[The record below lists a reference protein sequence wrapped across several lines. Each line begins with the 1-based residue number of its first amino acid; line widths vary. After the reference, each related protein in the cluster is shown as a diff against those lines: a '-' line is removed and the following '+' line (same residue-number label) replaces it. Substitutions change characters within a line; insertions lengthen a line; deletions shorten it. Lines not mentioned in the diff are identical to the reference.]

1 MKKKISRQSFLQSMA
16 ILSGGVSFGIASMP
30 GKAFAQ
36 IPAAYAGQAE
46 PGKILVII
54 QLGGGNDGLNTVI
67 PGEDD
72 LYYAARPN
80 IAIQKTNALKLDQ
93 DMYLHPSMVGIKKL
107 YDAGQVAIAQN
118 IGYPNPNRS
127 HFRATDIWNTG
138 SAANVM
144 WEEGWAGRYLM
155 TQYPNFPIEMPKHPM
170 AIQLGSVESLALQS
184 DVGRFGTVFEDPNQF
199 YQLVNGSTADTD
211 APPATQAGDELGFL
225 KQVAASSIQ
234 FANVIQSSATKGKN
248 SLTYPNTGL
257 GRQLGIVS
265 RLIAGGLTTPVY
277 LVNIG
282 GFDTHANQLT
292 QHANLWKT
300 ISEAVSTF
308 QTDMTNQ
315 NLADQISVMTFSE
328 FGRRINQ
335 NGTLGTD
342 HGTAAPMFVIGK
354 TVRGGIIGANPD
366 LKLVDAN
373 GDIKFTYDYRQ
384 VYSTVL
390 RDHLGLDN
398 VRTAAIFQSTFE
410 RLPIYKNSIEGMP
423 EQTTMELLVPW
434 PNPIR
439 QSALIQY
446 GIFAEATI
454 LLGVYDM
461 QGRLVQTLFEGN
473 RAVGS
478 YAVTLEG
485 SSFASGHYIL
495 SLQDQRGG
503 RLTRSIQIQND

>member
-1 MKKKISRQSFLQSMA
+1 MA

-80 IAIQKTNALKLDQ
+80 IAIPKANALKLEQ
-93 DMYLHPSMVGIKKL
+93 DLYLHPSMIGIKKL
-107 YDAGQVAIAQN
+107 YDSGQVAIAQN

-138 SAANVM
+138 SAANVVL
-144 WEEGWAGRYLM
+144 EEGWAGRYLM
-155 TQYPNFPIEMPKHPM
+155 TQYPNFPIQMPKHPM
-170 AIQLGSVESLALQS
+170 AVQLGSVESLAFQS
-184 DVGRFGTVFEDPNQF
+184 EVGRFGTVFEDPNSF
-199 YQLVNGSTADTD
+199 YQLVNGSTADLD
-211 APPATQAGDELGFL
+211 APPATQAGEELGFL
-225 KQVAASSIQ
+225 KQVAAASIQ
-234 FANVIQSSATKGKN
+234 YATVIQLSASKGKN
-248 SLTYPNTGL
+248 SLTYPSTSL

-300 ISEAVSTF
+300 ISEAVATF
-308 QTDMTNQ
+308 QTDLKNQ
-315 NLADQISVMTFSE
+315 NLSEQVSIMTFSE
-328 FGRRINQ
+328 FGRRIKQ
-335 NGTLGTD
+335 NGTMGTD

-354 TVRGGIIGANPD
+354 TVRGGIIGANPNLKAVDSNGD
-366 LKLVDAN
+366 LK
-373 GDIKFTYDYRQ
+373 FQYDYRQ
-384 VYSTVL
+384 VYTTVL

-398 VRTAAIFQSTFE
+398 VRAAEIFQGTFE
-410 RLPIYKNSIEGMP
+410 RLPLYKNSIEGLP
-423 EQTTMELLVPW
+423 EQHTMELLVPW

-446 GIFAEATI
+446 SIFVEAHIT
-454 LLGVYDM
+454 LGVYDM
-461 QGRLVQTLFEGN
+461 QGRLMQTLFEGK

-485 SSFASGHYIL
+485 SLFASGHYIL

>member
-1 MKKKISRQSFLQSMA
+1 MA

-80 IAIQKTNALKLDQ
+80 IAIPKANALKLEQ
-93 DMYLHPSMVGIKKL
+93 DLYLHPSMIGIKKL
-107 YDAGQVAIAQN
+107 YDSGHVAIAQN

-138 SAANVM
+138 SAANVVL
-144 WEEGWAGRYLM
+144 EEGWAGRYLM
-155 TQYPNFPIEMPKHPM
+155 TQYPNFPIQMPKHPM
-170 AIQLGSVESLALQS
+170 AVQLGSVESLAFQS
-184 DVGRFGTVFEDPNQF
+184 EVGRFGTVFEDPNSF
-199 YQLVNGSTADTD
+199 YQLVNGSTADLD
-211 APPATQAGDELGFL
+211 APPATQAGEELGFL
-225 KQVAASSIQ
+225 KQVAAASIQ
-234 FANVIQSSATKGKN
+234 YATVIQLSASKGKN
-248 SLTYPNTGL
+248 SLTYPSTSL

-300 ISEAVSTF
+300 ISEAVATF
-308 QTDMTNQ
+308 QTDLKNQ
-315 NLADQISVMTFSE
+315 NLSDQVSIMTFSE
-328 FGRRINQ
+328 FGRRIKQ
-335 NGTLGTD
+335 NGTMGTD

-354 TVRGGIIGANPD
+354 TVRGGIIGANPNLKAVDSNGD
-366 LKLVDAN
+366 LK
-373 GDIKFTYDYRQ
+373 FQYDYRQ

-398 VRTAAIFQSTFE
+398 VRAAEIFQGTFE
-410 RLPIYKNSIEGMP
+410 RLPLYKNSIEGLP
-423 EQTTMELLVPW
+423 EQHTMELLVPW

-446 GIFAEATI
+446 SIFVEAHIT
-454 LLGVYDM
+454 LGVYDM
-461 QGRLVQTLFEGN
+461 QGRLMQTLFEGK

-485 SSFASGHYIL
+485 SLFASGHYIL